1 MSEHPSQV
9 ELNPYVAPESYGRQ
23 TQASAN
29 QPASTHLSPLS
40 AGLVAWASTGIA
52 GGVFGFG
59 IFGFVG
65 AAFGLFIA
73 GAAAAPV
80 TAVIFVVLRIVC
92 PAGVSRKM
100 AVIASALCG
109 LTTGFG
115 STVSLFGNDS
125 MPYAAIA
132 GIVGGIVPAIGVGLM
147 SFSKYSYRQPDVP
160 PAVWSDLEPQLS
172 EVDVETDW
180 NKIAWRSGKKERR
193 P

>member
-1 MSEHPSQV
+1 MSEYPSQV

-23 TQASAN
+23 TQASAT

-59 IFGFVG
+59 IFGFFG

-80 TAVIFVVLRIVC
+80 AAVIFVVLRIVG
-92 PAGVSRKM
+92 PAGVSRKT

-132 GIVGGIVPAIGVGLM
+132 GIVGGIVSGIGVGLM
-147 SFSKYSYRQPDVP
+147 SFSRYSYYELDVP
-160 PAVWSDLEPQLS
+160 PAVWADLEAQLD
-172 EVDVETDW
+172 DVAEE
-180 NKIAWRSGKKERR
+180 NERR
-193 P
+193 NG